1 MTQIEGTGSEM
12 IRPMSV
18 INSVVNADRSFE
30 GADLIQSKSSPFEKN
45 FGSDDEVTS
54 AAGPLEASISSIT
67 ELISLTRFVFQRF
80 SPLSSVRWNT
90 SSSFVNLIILQCI
103 EFLVHASQVICQ
115 IQIAT

>member
-1 MTQIEGTGSEM
+1 MKPAPKACPLMTQIDGTDNEV

-18 INSVVNADRSFE
+18 INSVVKSDRSLE

-80 SPLSSVRWNT
+80 SPLSSVR
-90 SSSFVNLIILQCI
+90 
-103 EFLVHASQVICQ
+103 
-115 IQIAT
+115 